1 MKDSLMRADPFPQR
15 KCFRTDCPVVAG
27 DSTDCRETCFQG
39 HATYVARCQVCTQA
53 REKARADLMEGNDI
67 PPDYVYVG
75 ETSRGLYVRHGK
87 HVEKFRTGDGSGFMS
102 KHAVERHGGD
112 LNLRFSMERTA
123 TDRDPM
129 RRVIRESIQIVRARE
144 ERDKQMM
151 NSKDEYFGVRVVR
164 PNFTQE

>member
-1 MKDSLMRADPFPQR
+1 MRADPFPQR
-15 KCFRTDCPVVAG
+15 RCFRTDCPVVTR

-39 HATYVARCQVCTQA
+39 HATYVARCEVCAQA
-53 REKARADLMEGNDI
+53 RKEARADVIGGDDI
-67 PPDYVYVG
+67 PPDYIYVG
-75 ETSRGLYVRHGK
+75 ETSRGLFVRHEK
-87 HVEKFRTGDGSGFMS
+87 HVEKYGTVKSSGFMN

-129 RRVIRESIQIVRARE
+129 RRVIRESIQIVRARG
-144 ERDKQMM
+144 EREKQLM